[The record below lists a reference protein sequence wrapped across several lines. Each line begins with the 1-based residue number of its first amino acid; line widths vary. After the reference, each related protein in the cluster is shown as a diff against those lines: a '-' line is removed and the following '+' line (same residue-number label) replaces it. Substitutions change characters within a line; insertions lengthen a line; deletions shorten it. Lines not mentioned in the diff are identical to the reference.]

1 VQHTLRDLP
10 EGRQSITIK
19 AWDIYNNSTQTEVDF
34 DVKLVSDLSMYQ
46 VFNFPNPVSQATVF
60 TFQRNSTE
68 PIDVTVKIFTVAG
81 RLVDEIEV
89 HSILDRFVQ
98 IPWDARDRNG
108 DSLANGVYFY
118 KIITSSTDRSSSREA
133 LGKLTMLR

>member
-1 VQHTLRDLP
+1 VQYTLRDLP
-10 EGRQSITIK
+10 EGRQSVTIK

-46 VFNFPNPVSQATVF
+46 VFNFPNPVSKATVF

-89 HSILDRFVQ
+89 RSILDRFVQ

-118 KIITSSTDRSSSREA
+118 KIITSSADRGSSREA
-133 LGKLTMLR
+133 LGKLTLLR